1 MRGAVGAV
9 IGGAAVGVAGHFVGR
24 RSRPKVLGI
33 PIPNELNPK
42 RLDVARF
49 TKGLDVNQLASH
61 VDVKSVA
68 KNIDV
73 KDLMRH
79 IGDIAER
86 VEAGSEDVRALSGQA
101 KRLSRRIS

>member
-1 MRGAVGAV
+1 VGAV
-9 IGGAAVGVAGHFVGR
+9 IGGAAVGVAGHLVNR

-42 RLDVARF
+42 RLDVSKL
-49 TKGLDVNQLASH
+49 TKGLDANELASH
-61 VDVKSVA
+61 
-68 KNIDV
+68 IDV
-73 KDLMRH
+73 KKLGKHIDLKDLARQ

-86 VEAGSEDVRALSGQA
+86 VEVHSEDVRALSGQA